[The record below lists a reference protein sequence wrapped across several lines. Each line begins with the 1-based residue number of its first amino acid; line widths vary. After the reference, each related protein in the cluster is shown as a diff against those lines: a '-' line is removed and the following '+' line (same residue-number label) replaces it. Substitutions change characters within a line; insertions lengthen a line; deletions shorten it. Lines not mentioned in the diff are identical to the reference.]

1 MSGFKLGKITVSG
14 YKYASANP
22 NSLDYEPAA
31 NIKSAK
37 LPRKVDLRPLMT
49 RVEDQKNANS
59 CSANAIAGAY
69 EYLIKKHLK
78 KEIDVSR
85 LFIYY
90 NARWRTNDQN
100 EDNGSVIQY
109 GIESLGS
116 FGACEEAIWPYDTTR
131 VTRKPVKSA
140 YEKAAMFKTLG
151 TQHVPVEL
159 KTWRQCLAEGYPIIF
174 GCALFASFDECNQN
188 GGVVPM
194 PNPRDVGRNEH
205 GRHAMLCVGYSDVD
219 QVFIV
224 RNSWGSQWG
233 VKGYCYMP
241 YNYLMSAKLNGDDC
255 WIIRSAD
262 NLPSPEDTW
271 ISDKKTILKKEVDFE
286 INEYAPEAYDR
297 IKIDF
302 FEVEDDL
309 EYSDE
314 APDTYIE
321 LSETVEVDFLEDDED
336 YSFEEDEEDEE
347 EEEEYGED
355 EEDEDEEDEEDKE
368 DEDEEEEEYEDEEE
382 EEEEEGDDEEEDEED
397 EEEEDDEVEEDGEEE
412 EYEDEEEEGE
422 EEEGGEEE
430 EEE

>member
-1 MSGFKLGKITVSG
+1 MASLRLGKITVSG
-14 YKYASANP
+14 YKYASLNP
-22 NSLDYEPAA
+22 NSLDYIPAA
-31 NIKSAK
+31 KIKSAK

-49 RVEDQKNANS
+49 RVEDQANANS

-116 FGACEEAIWPYDTTR
+116 FGACEESIWPYDTTR
-131 VTRKPVKSA
+131 VTKKPTKSA
-140 YEKAAMFKTLG
+140 YEKAAVFKTLG

-159 KTWRQCLAEGYPIIF
+159 KTWKQCLAEGYPIIF
-174 GCALFASFDECNQN
+174 GCALFESFDECNRL

-194 PNPRDVGRNEH
+194 PDPRDVGRNEH

-224 RNSWGSQWG
+224 RNSWGPKWG
-233 VKGYCYMP
+233 DRGYCYMP
-241 YNYLMSAKLNGDDC
+241 FNYLMSTKLNGDDC

-271 ISDKKTILKKEVDFE
+271 ISDRKTILKKEVDFE
-286 INEYAPEAYDR
+286 INEFSPEAYDR
-297 IKIDF
+297 VRVDF

-314 APDTYIE
+314 APETYLE
-321 LSETVEVDFLEDDED
+321 LSEVIEADYLEDDGNYAFEEVD
-336 YSFEEDEEDEE
+336 EEEDEEAYEEDEEYEEEDEEGDEDEEAYEEDEESGEEEDEEEYKEGEEEEGEEYGEDEE
-347 EEEEYGED
+347 EEEE
-355 EEDEDEEDEEDKE
+355 
-368 DEDEEEEEYEDEEE
+368 
-382 EEEEEGDDEEEDEED
+382 
-397 EEEEDDEVEEDGEEE
+397 
-412 EYEDEEEEGE
+412 
-422 EEEGGEEE
+422 
-430 EEE
+430 